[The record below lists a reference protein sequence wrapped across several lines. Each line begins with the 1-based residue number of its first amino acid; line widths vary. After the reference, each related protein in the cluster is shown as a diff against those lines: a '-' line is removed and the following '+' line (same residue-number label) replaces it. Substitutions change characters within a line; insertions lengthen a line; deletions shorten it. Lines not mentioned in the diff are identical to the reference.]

1 MLQHLQSCVQLGAPD
16 SSLYNGLRMPAMR
29 LRHKDTDGVAAQ
41 SLSWEARN
49 SLSGQSQKDT
59 LHFYGYPTSILWGK
73 KLRSE
78 SDLPVVTLQNMA
90 ALGSGRGENS
100 S

>member
-1 MLQHLQSCVQLGAPD
+1 MEWQPRTCRGKLGI
-16 SSLYNGLRMPAMR
+16 
-29 LRHKDTDGVAAQ
+29 
-41 SLSWEARN
+41 LSQE
-49 SLSGQSQKDT
+49 QSQKNT

-100 S
+100 SQRSPLFHLPVMSLFSPGQKG